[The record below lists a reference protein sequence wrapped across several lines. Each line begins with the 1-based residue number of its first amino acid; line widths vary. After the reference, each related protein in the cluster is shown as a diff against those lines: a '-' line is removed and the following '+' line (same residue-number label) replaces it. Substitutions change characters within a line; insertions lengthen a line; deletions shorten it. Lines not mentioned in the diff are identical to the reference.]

1 MTCFRPGFLYLVN
14 GSGLFPVLVFYT
26 FGLQFGD
33 GFLDVVLG
41 VDHFLYLFLVVA
53 FVLCEGLFEF
63 VGDID

>member
-1 MTCFRPGFLYLVN
+1 MN